1 MKRILAAVLT
11 AAVAFTCITAPVQ
24 KANAAN
30 NGDTYDDGVR
40 EYVYRNGYFE
50 GCYGED
56 KEHGYTKVMQYL
68 AISEGSTE
76 RPDFDPSYI
85 VWYDRNGEVVFKLKN
100 TDEFGEYLEWETVV
114 DKREGYE
121 NVYVDKY
128 GGEYTYKDGYCQQY
142 SGTDEESGYT
152 IMHLYKVYGKLEDG
166 TYGNTD
172 KEPYNGCIMNFSVG
186 EMWYDKDG
194 SIVYHAM
201 KTDDPYE
208 GNEVL
213 VDKRKV
219 EAYIVCRT
227 QEKETLRAVAGFSI
241 NVFCS
246 TDEEGTGT
254 TMQAEWSSS
263 DNSIAV
269 IDNDGKITGKKAGEV
284 TITATIKQNGQ
295 EVTKKV
301 KVVKN
306 QYKETKDY
314 GYCKTTKTAWYDAK
328 GNLKCR
334 MVCKSKAK
342 PDKEYKTELCSTI
355 EMGKK
360 VLKKFRIDATNIKKN
375 KTKTKAYTIKNVK
388 FFDLT
393 KVKNFRWET
402 YTFGTNRF

>member
-1 MKRILAAVLT
+1 MHH
-11 AAVAFTCITAPVQ
+11 CITAPVQ

-186 EMWYDKDG
+186 EMWYDKNG
-194 SIVYHAM
+194 NIVYHAM
-201 KTDDPYE
+201 NKEPH
-208 GNEVL
+208 GKEVL

-241 NVFCS
+241 NVLCERQFKVQ
-246 TDEEGTGT
+246 DV
-254 TMQAEWSSS
+254 MQEQ
-263 DNSIAV
+263 
-269 IDNDGKITGKKAGEV
+269 GKAG
-284 TITATIKQNGQ
+284 
-295 EVTKKV
+295 
-301 KVVKN
+301 
-306 QYKETKDY
+306 
-314 GYCKTTKTAWYDAK
+314 
-328 GNLKCR
+328 
-334 MVCKSKAK
+334 
-342 PDKEYKTELCSTI
+342 
-355 EMGKK
+355 
-360 VLKKFRIDATNIKKN
+360 
-375 KTKTKAYTIKNVK
+375 
-388 FFDLT
+388 
-393 KVKNFRWET
+393 
-402 YTFGTNRF
+402 

>member
-56 KEHGYTKVMQYL
+56 KEHGYTKVMQYPAAYDETYGDYPDHSKPCIVWYDRDNNVVFKATENEEYVWETVVDKRKGYDGVYVDKEGEEYAYKEGYYERCYGEDKEHGYTKAMLYL

-186 EMWYDKDG
+186 EMWYDKNG
-194 SIVYHAM
+194 NIVYHAM
-201 KTDDPYE
+201 NKEPH
-208 GNEVL
+208 GKEVL

-241 NVFCS
+241 NVLCERQFKVQ
-246 TDEEGTGT
+246 DV
-254 TMQAEWSSS
+254 MQEQ
-263 DNSIAV
+263 
-269 IDNDGKITGKKAGEV
+269 GKAG
-284 TITATIKQNGQ
+284 
-295 EVTKKV
+295 
-301 KVVKN
+301 
-306 QYKETKDY
+306 
-314 GYCKTTKTAWYDAK
+314 
-328 GNLKCR
+328 
-334 MVCKSKAK
+334 
-342 PDKEYKTELCSTI
+342 
-355 EMGKK
+355 
-360 VLKKFRIDATNIKKN
+360 
-375 KTKTKAYTIKNVK
+375 
-388 FFDLT
+388 
-393 KVKNFRWET
+393 
-402 YTFGTNRF
+402 